1 MFSYSPKYN
10 GRTKI
15 REKINRIKVLRNQ
28 PNMVK
33 NEFFEDA
40 LLDTAAYAVLTLVE
54 LKKKINDIRI

>member
-15 REKINRIKVLRNQ
+15 RENINRIKVLRNQ
-28 PNMVK
+28 PNMVE

-54 LKKKINDIRI
+54 LKK